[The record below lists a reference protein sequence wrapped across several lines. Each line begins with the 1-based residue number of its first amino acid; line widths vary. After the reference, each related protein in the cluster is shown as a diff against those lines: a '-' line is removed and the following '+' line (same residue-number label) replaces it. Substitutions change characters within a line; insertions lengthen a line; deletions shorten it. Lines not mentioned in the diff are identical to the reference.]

1 MNQAYVNWLV
11 GFIKNKTI
19 NIKTGKPFV
28 IDDII
33 NADYKVAVQTALNNI
48 AVQ

>member
-1 MNQAYVNWLV
+1 MNQEYINWIVN
-11 GFIKNKTI
+11 FIRNGTI

-33 NADYKVAVQTALNNI
+33 NADYKVAVQIALNNTT
-48 AVQ
+48 A